1 MRHPS
6 QGVVVYARHKARVT
20 AFYARTLGL
29 AVVETSR
36 MHVVLSGRGIEIVV
50 HAIPRAIARG
60 IAIAK
65 PPRVREETPL
75 KPAFTVRSLDAVRN
89 AAASTGGFLGP
100 AERAWRWSGWLVLD
114 GHDPEGNVV
123 QFRQRAGASPRRTA
137 RR

>member
-1 MRHPS
+1 
-6 QGVVVYARHKARVT
+6 
-20 AFYARTLGL
+20 
-29 AVVETSR
+29 

-89 AAASTGGFLGP
+89 AGLEPEWQDEGLMGRGLLLGT
-100 AERAWRWSGWLVLD
+100 R
-114 GHDPEGNVV
+114 
-123 QFRQRAGASPRRTA
+123 GA
-137 RR
+137 